1 MATLLVLYLI
11 FGSGMIWG
19 YTKSKKDPRK
29 AIPKLMSI
37 ICAVAVV
44 MVAILS
50 PLINAGPDRVAI
62 EDQYRNSR
70 LQKLAADLASQV
82 TGPGKVLVIHSY
94 DVNNERS
101 NQHLQ
106 RSLAYL
112 QEGFAGKANIEKL
125 INPAPPSQNPDEMEM
140 EMMEEVT
147 GEQLQA
153 VLESNADCDVVV
165 FLSSLPY
172 GREQLKA
179 MEIFHTPPKEAD
191 KGYVENAFP
200 EFDASKL
207 PVVGLSVSSSVREL
221 KSFIKMGRIDS
232 AISWNPSKDF
242 TQVTNPPAS
251 EDLNE
256 WFDQRYLLINA
267 SNVDALDGQHG
278 NLFVEPKP
286 PKKK

>member
-29 AIPKLMSI
+29 AVPKLMSI
-37 ICAVAVV
+37 ICAVAIV

-70 LQKLAADLASQV
+70 LQKLAADLATKV

-112 QEGFAGKANIEKL
+112 QEGFAGKANVHKL
-125 INPAPPSQNPDEMEM
+125 INPAPPSKNQDEM

-153 VLESNADCDVVV
+153 VLEGNADCDVVV

-179 MEIFHTPPKEAD
+179 MEVFYTPPKAED
-191 KGYVENAFP
+191 KGYVEETFP
-200 EFDASKL
+200 DFDESKL
-207 PVVGLSVSSSVREL
+207 PVIGLSVSSSVREL
-221 KSFIKMGRIDS
+221 KDFISMGRIDS
-232 AISWNPSKDF
+232 AIAWNPSKDF
-242 TQVTNPPAS
+242 TQVTNPPES

-267 SNVDALDGQHG
+267 SNVDSLDAAHG
-278 NLFVEPKP
+278 NLFVAPKP
-286 PKKK
+286 VKKKK

>member
-29 AIPKLMSI
+29 AVPKLMSI
-37 ICAVAVV
+37 ICAVAIV

-70 LQKLAADLASQV
+70 LQKLAADLATKV

-112 QEGFAGKANIEKL
+112 QEGFAGKANVHKL
-125 INPAPPSQNPDEMEM
+125 INPAPPSKNQD
-140 EMMEEVT
+140 
-147 GEQLQA
+147 
-153 VLESNADCDVVV
+153 
-165 FLSSLPY
+165 
-172 GREQLKA
+172 
-179 MEIFHTPPKEAD
+179 EIFTVFEVMIETLVCD
-191 KGYVENAFP
+191 CWE
-200 EFDASKL
+200 E
-207 PVVGLSVSSSVREL
+207 E
-221 KSFIKMGRIDS
+221 KSDDYPTISTWLEGVQTFYIDS
-232 AISWNPSKDF
+232 DKRDIKSKID
-242 TQVTNPPAS
+242 
-251 EDLNE
+251 DLAGHE
-256 WFDQRYLLINA
+256 ILLEITTKDN
-267 SNVDALDGQHG
+267 SILQT
-278 NLFVEPKP
+278 LIILK
-286 PKKK
+286 